1 MAKFLTT
8 KKAVSEIEDLIKEAE
23 DTLYLISP
31 YLKLDKSFKELLQFR
46 NSKVKITHIIFGK
59 QELKPE
65 EMKFLTSLQFVNLLF
80 KEDLH
85 AKCYLN
91 ENKMII
97 TSLNLYDFSMVNNRE
112 MGILIERN
120 NANDA
125 ELYDEAMKEVDFIY
139 QTSEKFEISSS
150 KLRTTEKKQVAKKVP
165 TFASSGK
172 AFCIRCKT
180 KIRLDPMTP
189 YCKKCYSSW
198 KKYENPEYKE
208 KYCHVCGKDNHSSF
222 LKPTCYPCYKSN
234 HDKLEF
240 PIAK

>member
-1 MAKFLTT
+1 
-8 KKAVSEIEDLIKEAE
+8 
-23 DTLYLISP
+23 
-31 YLKLDKSFKELLQFR
+31 LKLDKSFKELLQFR

-65 EMKFLTSLQFVNLLF
+65 EMKFLTGLQFVNLQF

-112 MGILIERN
+112 MGILIDRN
-120 NANDA
+120 DSNDTD
-125 ELYDEAMKEVDFIY
+125 LYDAAMKEVDFIY

-150 KLRTTEKKQVAKKVP
+150 KIQINKRKPIGKKVSTSTP
-165 TFASSGK
+165 LGD

-180 KIRLDPMTP
+180 KIKLNPLVP
-189 YCKKCYSSW
+189 YCKKCFSLW
-198 KKYENPEYKE
+198 KKYGNEEYKE
-208 KYCHVCGKDNHSSF
+208 KNCHICGKENNSTM
-222 LKPTCYPCYKSN
+222 LKPTCYPCYKKHHN
-234 HDKLEF
+234 KLEF
-240 PIAK
+240 PIA